1 MIVLYLP
8 MIVCVAGLLCYALA
22 TNPKVAEMGRLAF
35 FAGMLA
41 FLLDTAPRLIR

>member
-1 MIVLYLP
+1 

-22 TNPKVAEMGRLAF
+22 ANPKVAEMGRLAF

-41 FLLDTAPRLIR
+41 FLFDTAPRLIR